1 MGLITSASILLV
13 MVAVQAMAC
22 PGETSPGC
30 YCDGKYYI
38 EWIQNQGGQNP
49 ALCLTSKFQSFS
61 KEIPLWLDF
70 VQYHRIRPSVPLW
83 DLRACARI

>member
-49 ALCLTSKFQSFS
+49 TLGLTSNFQGFS
-61 KEIPLWLDF
+61 KEILEKYLNFWL
-70 VQYHRIRPSVPLW
+70 PSALKYRV
-83 DLRACARI
+83 